1 MGAACDKDRDRG
13 KDERDNREPP
23 EGEQVRNEP
32 GEGKE
37 DERAD
42 REAAETFPASDP
54 PANY

>member
-1 MGAACDKDRDRG
+1 MGAPRDKEGDRG
-13 KDERDNREPP
+13 KGERDNREPA
-23 EGEQVRNEP
+23 EGHPVRKER

-37 DERAD
+37 DERVD